1 MKRKNLI
8 DGRIDGRLF
17 LAGNGAAD
25 HPKDVAG
32 DKEYNRVCREYE
44 LKGGGQHGAV
54 TGLFGQI
61 S

>member
-1 MKRKNLI
+1 MIRYEKKNLI

-25 HPKDVAG
+25 QVTRNITGYAG
-32 DKEYNRVCREYE
+32 NM
-44 LKGGGQHGAV
+44 
-54 TGLFGQI
+54 